1 MIPGKQELNQMASPQ
16 LALAAQINGRKSRG
30 PITPEGKRKS
40 SANSRKHGLRSKT
53 LPTDD
58 ACEAHRQWLLPHLIA
73 QHSPATPIEFMLV
86 ETIAQAS
93 ARQDW
98 AIRISDGY
106 HAEAIQHQSSP
117 EAPYKHP
124 GRHAIELLHRAF
136 SRFAR
141 EERRALQQ
149 LRQIQSLTQLPES
162 QNIHEQ
168 VVPATI
174 SAKRAAPLAAKA
186 PAAAPAATPP
196 PKNTKINKRTESPPR
211 THYHHT
217 ESHDPKPL
225 PQPLILPH
233 KLKSKNR
240 TPFRQ
245 VACLR

>member
-16 LALAAQINGRKSRG
+16 LTLAAQTNGRKSRG
-30 PITPEGKRKS
+30 PVTPEGKRKS
-40 SANSRKHGLRSKT
+40 SANSHKHGLRSKT
-53 LPTDD
+53 LPTDE

-73 QHSPATPIEFMLV
+73 QHNPASPIELMLV

-141 EERRALQQ
+141 K
-149 LRQIQSLTQLPES
+149 
-162 QNIHEQ
+162 N
-168 VVPATI
+168 
-174 SAKRAAPLAAKA
+174 AAPSSNSARSNPSPNSPNHKNARTSRSSPARSVGLTLAVC
-186 PAAAPAATPP
+186 PASSR
-196 PKNTKINKRTESPPR
+196 I
-211 THYHHT
+211 
-217 ESHDPKPL
+217 
-225 PQPLILPH
+225 
-233 KLKSKNR
+233 
-240 TPFRQ
+240 
-245 VACLR
+245 

>member
-1 MIPGKQELNQMASPQ
+1 MASPQ
-16 LALAAQINGRKSRG
+16 LALAAQTNGKLSRG
-30 PITPEGKRKS
+30 PVTPEGKRKS
-40 SANSRKHGLRSKT
+40 SANSRKHGLRSEN

-73 QHSPATPIEFMLV
+73 QHNPATPIEFMLV

-98 AIRISDGY
+98 AIRISDRY
-106 HAEAIQHQSSP
+106 HAEAIEHQSNP

-149 LRQIQSLTQLPES
+149 LRQIQSLTQLPEL
-162 QNIHEQ
+162 QKMHER
-168 VVPATI
+168 VVPAPV
-174 SAKRAAPLAAKA
+174 SATPAAPLAAKA
-186 PAAAPAATPP
+186 AVQAATPP
-196 PKNTKINKRTESPPR
+196 APNTKMNERTESPRR
-211 THYHHT
+211 THNHHHT
-217 ESHDPKPL
+217 QSHNSEPL
-225 PQPLILPH
+225 PLPVILPH

>member
-1 MIPGKQELNQMASPQ
+1 MASPQ
-16 LALAAQINGRKSRG
+16 LTLAAQTNGRKSRG
-30 PITPEGKRKS
+30 PVTPEGKRKS
-40 SANSRKHGLRSKT
+40 SANSHKHGLRSKT
-53 LPTDD
+53 LPTD
-58 ACEAHRQWLLPHLIA
+58 AASEAHRQWLLPHLIA
-73 QHSPATPIEFMLV
+73 QHNPATPIEFMLV

-98 AIRISDGY
+98 AIRISDQY
-106 HAEAIQHQSSP
+106 HAEAINHQSNP

-149 LRQIQSLTQLPES
+149 LRQIQSLTQIPEL
-162 QNIHEQ
+162 QKMHEQ
-168 VVPATI
+168 AVPAVP
-174 SAKRAAPLAAKA
+174 APVAVKAAKA
-186 PAAAPAATPP
+186 AAATAEAATPLLP
-196 PKNTKINKRTESPPR
+196 TKTKMNERTESPRRNHHHR
-211 THYHHT
+211 TQSHH
-217 ESHDPKPL
+217 PKPL

>member
-1 MIPGKQELNQMASPQ
+1 MASPQ
-16 LALAAQINGRKSRG
+16 LALAARINGRKSRG
-30 PITPEGKRKS
+30 PVTPEGKRKS

-162 QNIHEQ
+162 QKCTNKSLQPRPQCRADVGRLPRQFPH
-168 VVPATI
+168 I
-174 SAKRAAPLAAKA
+174 SRIALK
-186 PAAAPAATPP
+186 
-196 PKNTKINKRTESPPR
+196 SP
-211 THYHHT
+211 
-217 ESHDPKPL
+217 
-225 PQPLILPH
+225 ILPGQNH
-233 KLKSKNR
+233 G
-240 TPFRQ
+240 PEP
-245 VACLR
+245 

>member
-1 MIPGKQELNQMASPQ
+1 MASPQ
-16 LALAAQINGRKSRG
+16 LTLAAQTNGRKSRG
-30 PITPEGKRKS
+30 PVTPEGKRKS

-58 ACEAHRQWLLPHLIA
+58 ACDAHRQWLLPHLIA
-73 QHSPATPIEFMLV
+73 QHNPATPIEFMLV
-86 ETIAQAS
+86 ETIAHAS

-98 AIRISDGY
+98 ALRTSDRY
-106 HAEAIQHQSSP
+106 HAEAINHQSHP

-149 LRQIQSLTQLPES
+149 LRRIQSLTRLPES

-168 VVPATI
+168 IVPALP
-174 SAKRAAPLAAKA
+174 APLAAKA
-186 PAAAPAATPP
+186 AAQAATPAP
-196 PKNTKINKRTESPPR
+196 TNTKMNERTKSHRHRTES
-211 THYHHT
+211 HN
-217 ESHDPKPL
+217 SKPL
-225 PQPLILPH
+225 PLPLILPV

-240 TPFRQ
+240 IPLCQ
-245 VACLR
+245 VACPR